1 VVGVA
6 GDGGVSTS
14 FSMKEARAFLV
25 AQATVVDAV
34 STTEAAMARS
44 TLTLDEGWKAS
55 RTALV
60 MTDVVASIAGEGVW
74 GALLAMAKEP
84 CGGGGGGGCGSGD
97 RSVHSRGAHGA
108 VRDLELEAEAKSI

>member
-1 VVGVA
+1 MVGVA

-84 CGGGGGGGCGSGD
+84 CGGGGGGSGD